1 MGGIGKSIG
10 VVTKGLN
17 VSPIMQSAFGS
28 IADAGDQRAAFNAIM
43 LATAANALKKPNFN
57 LEVEI
62 NDLNVRLGNLR
73 GMSSGQGLG
82 GLAQQL
88 GNATSILGSLDSAMK
103 GIVNNLGK

>member
-1 MGGIGKSIG
+1 
-10 VVTKGLN
+10 
-17 VSPIMQSAFGS
+17 
-28 IADAGDQRAAFNAIM
+28 
-43 LATAANALKKPNFN
+43 
-57 LEVEI
+57 
-62 NDLNVRLGNLR
+62 LR